1 MSEIATDKDKLSDSE
16 KLDFFYEWAVWGH
29 LSSKKDLDSILLKGH
44 LMLETAIERM
54 LSRNKIS
61 FNEND
66 SFFRKLTLLEQN
78 LTNKNTEVYFIINSL
93 KKVNLMRNKLAH
105 EVNYTELDND
115 IENWSKN
122 IMENLKGEKFSKFT
136 YRTRIVHSFS
146 ILTINLLRIKNYR

>member
-122 IMENLKGEKFSKFT
+122 IMKNLKGEKFSKFT